1 MRPFSSNLP
10 PHAHRSTKLEG
21 HKKRLC
27 KIAWH
32 PSGDYVGTTSSDLT
46 WRLWQAETGKELLL
60 QDGHYS
66 EAYGIAFH
74 GDGSLVATT
83 DFGGAVHVWD
93 LRSGKNI
100 QHFQGHSKRVLSAR

>member
-1 MRPFSSNLP
+1 M
-10 PHAHRSTKLEG
+10 
-21 HKKRLC
+21 
-27 KIAWH
+27 
-32 PSGDYVGTTSSDLT
+32 GTTSSDLT